1 MRMSATFRTAV
12 AAGAVTFAAAS
23 IAPTAAEVMV
33 GGAPMY
39 STKTIAENAPNASNL
54 TTLVAAVKA
63 AGLVETLGGPG
74 PFTVFAPTNAA
85 FEKLPDGTVENLL
98 KPENKDQL
106 THILTYHV
114 VSANATSDAAMQ
126 MIEDDG
132 GEHNV
137 TTVSGDTLTLKM
149 DGDNLV
155 VIDESGNGAVVTQ
168 ADVLQENGVVHV
180 IDSVLMPAM

>member
-1 MRMSATFRTAV
+1 
-12 AAGAVTFAAAS
+12 
-23 IAPTAAEVMV
+23 
-33 GGAPMY
+33 
-39 STKTIAENAPNASNL
+39 
-54 TTLVAAVKA
+54 
-63 AGLVETLGGPG
+63 
-74 PFTVFAPTNAA
+74 
-85 FEKLPDGTVENLL
+85 
-98 KPENKDQL
+98 
-106 THILTYHV
+106 